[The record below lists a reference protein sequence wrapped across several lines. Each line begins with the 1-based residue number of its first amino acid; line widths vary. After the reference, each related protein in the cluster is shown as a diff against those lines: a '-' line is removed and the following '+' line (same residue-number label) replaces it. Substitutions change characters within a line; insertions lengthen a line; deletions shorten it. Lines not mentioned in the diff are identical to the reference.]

1 MTELEVNLE
10 VDNVDKDEIAKLTQ
24 EQIVEQFHKKGH
36 ITEDGWVNEEGELT
50 PRFKQKAR
58 MGMTMEDEYH
68 IDMWVKQMR
77 RDFPNVDAALCDLVA
92 THCYLHGEE
101 AQKFVKEKTENPVKK
116 DHEAYYK
123 KIQEEHPE
131 LERED
136 N

>member
-10 VDNVDKDEIAKLTQ
+10 VDNVDKDELSKLTQ
-24 EQIVEQFHKKGH
+24 EQIVEQFHKKGE
-36 ITEDGWVNEEGELT
+36 IGEDGWVNEEGELT

-58 MGMTMEDEYH
+58 MGMTMEDEYQ

-92 THCYLHGEE
+92 THCYLHPEE
-101 AQKFVKEKTENPVKK
+101 AQGFVKEKTSNPVKK

-131 LERED
+131 LERDD